1 MPPVVSGPD
10 QCIRRDTGVTQ
21 VASTSSLSRPY
32 AGRGAIRPMQRSGV
46 TLNTIALEL
55 VPPNA
60 DEGRERALDEARKV
74 VRYSAESGLDGRIR
88 HVMIPGIIAEDDDR
102 PVPMKP
108 KLDVLD
114 FWSVVKP
121 EVPGINGLCTQVT
134 AFMDESSLRRRLT
147 ELTDA
152 GMEGVVFVGV
162 PRTMNDGEGSGVA
175 PTDALSIYRDLLA
188 NRGVI
193 LIPTRDGE
201 QGRFNF
207 KCDQGATYGMTQ
219 LLYSDAIVGFL
230 SEFAK
235 TTDHRPEIL
244 LSCGFV
250 PKMESKTGLINWLIQ
265 DPGNAAVA
273 DEQEFVKKLTGSEP
287 PRKRQLML
295 DLYKRVV
302 DGVAELGF
310 PLSIHLEATYGLS
323 GPAFETFAEMIDYW
337 SPAQRV

>member
-1 MPPVVSGPD
+1 ME
-10 QCIRRDTGVTQ
+10 R
-21 VASTSSLSRPY
+21 SR
-32 AGRGAIRPMQRSGV
+32 V

-60 DEGRERALDEARKV
+60 DEGRERALEEAHKV
-74 VRYSAESGLDGRIR
+74 VRNSAESGLAGRIG

-102 PVPMKP
+102 PIQMKP

-114 FWSVVKP
+114 FWSIVKP
-121 EVPGINGLCTQVT
+121 ELPGINGLCTQVT
-134 AFMDESSLRRRLT
+134 AFMDEPSLRARLT
-147 ELTDA
+147 ELTSA

-175 PTDALSIYRDLLA
+175 PTDALSIYDQIVP
-188 NRGVI
+188 NRGAI

-207 KCDQGATYGMTQ
+207 KCNQGATYGMTQ

-230 SEFAK
+230 TEFAK
-235 TTDHRPEIL
+235 TTDYRPEIL
-244 LSCGFV
+244 LSFGFV
-250 PKMESKTGLINWLIQ
+250 PKVETRIGLISWLIQ

-273 DEQEFVKKLTGSEP
+273 DEQAFVAQLAETEPAQKRKL
-287 PRKRQLML
+287 MV

-302 DGVAELGF
+302 DGVAGLGF
-310 PLSIHLEATYGLS
+310 PLSVHLEAAYGAS
-323 GPAFETFAEMIDYW
+323 VPAFETFAEMLDYW
-337 SPAQRV
+337 SPPDKG

>member
-1 MPPVVSGPD
+1 M
-10 QCIRRDTGVTQ
+10 
-21 VASTSSLSRPY
+21 
-32 AGRGAIRPMQRSGV
+32 

-60 DEGRERALDEARKV
+60 DEGRERALEEAHKV
-74 VRYSAESGLDGRIR
+74 VRHSAEAGLDGRIR

-102 PVPMKP
+102 PIQMKP

-121 EVPGINGLCTQVT
+121 ELTGIRGLCTQVT
-134 AFMDESSLRRRLT
+134 AFMDEPSLRGRLT
-147 ELTDA
+147 ELSSA

-175 PTDALSIYRDLLA
+175 PTDALSIYRELVT

-230 SEFAK
+230 SEFARQ
-235 TTDHRPEIL
+235 TDHRPEIL
-244 LSCGFV
+244 LSFGFV
-250 PKMESKTGLINWLIQ
+250 PKMESRVGLINWLIQ

-273 DEQEFVKKLTGSEP
+273 AEQEFVRKLAECEP
-287 PRKRQLML
+287 PQKRQLMV
-295 DLYKRVV
+295 DLYKRVI
-302 DGVAELGF
+302 DGVADLGF
-310 PLSIHLEATYGLS
+310 PLSIHLEATYGIS
-323 GPAFETFAEMIDYW
+323 GPAFQTFAEMLAYW
-337 SPAQRV
+337 SPAQQG

>member
-1 MPPVVSGPD
+1 MEK
-10 QCIRRDTGVTQ
+10 CR
-21 VASTSSLSRPY
+21 
-32 AGRGAIRPMQRSGV
+32 V

-60 DEGRERALDEARKV
+60 DEGRERALEEAQKV
-74 VRYSAESGLDGRIR
+74 VRNSAESGLDGRIR

-102 PVPMKP
+102 PIQMKP

-121 EVPGINGLCTQVT
+121 ELPGIKGLCTQVT
-134 AFMDESSLRRRLT
+134 AFMDEPSLRTRLT
-147 ELTDA
+147 ELTSA

-175 PTDALSIYRDLLA
+175 PTDALSIYRELVT

-230 SEFAK
+230 TEFAK

-244 LSCGFV
+244 LSFGFV
-250 PKMESKTGLINWLIQ
+250 PKMESRVGLINWLIQ
-265 DPGNAAVA
+265 DPGNPAVA
-273 DEQEFVKKLTGSEP
+273 NEQEFVKKLAAGEP
-287 PRKRQLML
+287 AQKRQQMV
-295 DLYKRVV
+295 DLYKRVI

-310 PLSIHLEATYGLS
+310 PLSIHLEATYGNS
-323 GPAFETFAEMIDYW
+323 GPAFQTFAEMLAYW
-337 SPAQRV
+337 SPAGQG

>member
-1 MPPVVSGPD
+1 M
-10 QCIRRDTGVTQ
+10 
-21 VASTSSLSRPY
+21 
-32 AGRGAIRPMQRSGV
+32 
-46 TLNTIALEL
+46 TLNTVALEL
-55 VPPNA
+55 VPPNV

-74 VRYSAESGLDGRIR
+74 LQYSAESGLAGRIR

-102 PVPMKP
+102 PIAMKP
-108 KLDVLD
+108 KFDVLD
-114 FWSVVKP
+114 FWSVIKP
-121 EVPGINGLCTQVT
+121 ELPGISGLCTQVT
-134 AFMDESSLRRRLT
+134 AFMDESTLRGRLN

-175 PTDALSIYRDLLA
+175 PTDALSIYRDLVV

-193 LIPTRDGE
+193 LIPTREGE
-201 QGRFNF
+201 HGRFNF

-230 SEFAK
+230 TDFAK

-244 LSCGFV
+244 LSFGFV

-273 DEQEFVKKLTGSEP
+273 AEQEFVEELSGCEP

-323 GPAFETFAEMIDYW
+323 GPAFATFAEMIDYW

>member
-1 MPPVVSGPD
+1 M
-10 QCIRRDTGVTQ
+10 
-21 VASTSSLSRPY
+21 
-32 AGRGAIRPMQRSGV
+32 
-46 TLNTIALEL
+46 TLNTIALKL

-60 DEGRERALDEARKV
+60 DEGRERALEEAHKV
-74 VRYSAESGLDGRIR
+74 VRHSAESGLDGRIR

-121 EVPGINGLCTQVT
+121 ELPGIKGLCTQVT
-134 AFMDESSLRRRLT
+134 AFMDEQSLHGRLT
-147 ELTDA
+147 ELCSA

-175 PTDALSIYRDLLA
+175 PTDALSIYRDLVT

-201 QGRFNF
+201 QGRFSF
-207 KCDQGATYGMTQ
+207 KCDRGATYGMTQ

-230 SEFAK
+230 REFARQ
-235 TTDHRPEIL
+235 TDHRPEIL
-244 LSCGFV
+244 LSFGFV
-250 PKMESKTGLINWLIQ
+250 PKMESRVGLINWLIQ

-273 DEQEFVKKLTGSEP
+273 REQEFVKTLAASEP
-287 PRKRQLML
+287 AQKRRQMV
-295 DLYKRVV
+295 DLYKRVI
-302 DGVAELGF
+302 DGVGDLGF
-310 PLSIHLEATYGLS
+310 PLSIHLEATYGIS
-323 GPAFETFAEMIDYW
+323 GPAFQTFAEMLAYW
-337 SPAQRV
+337 SPRPS

>member
-1 MPPVVSGPD
+1 M
-10 QCIRRDTGVTQ
+10 
-21 VASTSSLSRPY
+21 
-32 AGRGAIRPMQRSGV
+32 

-60 DEGRERALDEARKV
+60 DEGRERALEEAQKV
-74 VRYSAESGLDGRIR
+74 VRHSTDSGLDGRIR

-121 EVPGINGLCTQVT
+121 GLTGIKGLCTQVT
-134 AFMDESSLRRRLT
+134 AFMDESSLRGRLT
-147 ELTDA
+147 ELSSA

-175 PTDALSIYRDLLA
+175 PTDALSIYRELVA

-230 SEFAK
+230 TEFAK
-235 TTDHRPEIL
+235 ETDHRPEIL
-244 LSCGFV
+244 LSFGFV
-250 PKMESKTGLINWLIQ
+250 PKMESRVGLINWLIQ

-273 DEQEFVKKLTGSEP
+273 AEQEFVRNLAACEP
-287 PRKRQLML
+287 PQKRQLMV
-295 DLYKRVV
+295 DLYKRVI
-302 DGVAELGF
+302 DGVADLGF
-310 PLSIHLEATYGLS
+310 PLSIHLEATYGIS
-323 GPAFETFAEMIDYW
+323 GPAFQTFAEMLAYW
-337 SPAQRV
+337 SPTPPG

>member
-1 MPPVVSGPD
+1 M
-10 QCIRRDTGVTQ
+10 
-21 VASTSSLSRPY
+21 
-32 AGRGAIRPMQRSGV
+32 

-102 PVPMKP
+102 PVAMKP
-108 KLDVLD
+108 KFDVLD
-114 FWSVVKP
+114 FWSIIKP
-121 EVPGINGLCTQVT
+121 DLPGINGLCTQVT
-134 AFMDESSLRRRLT
+134 AFMDESSLRQRLT
-147 ELTDA
+147 DLTDA

-175 PTDALSIYRDLLA
+175 PTDALSIYRDLVA

-193 LIPTRDGE
+193 LIPTREGE
-201 QGRFNF
+201 HGRFNF

-230 SEFAK
+230 AEFAK

-244 LSCGFV
+244 LSFGFV
-250 PKMESKTGLINWLIQ
+250 PKMENKTGLINWLIQ

-273 DEQEFVKKLTGSEP
+273 AEQEFVKNLAGCEP
-287 PRKRQLML
+287 PQKRQLML

-302 DGVAELGF
+302 DGVGELGF

-323 GPAFETFAEMIDYW
+323 GPAFATFAEMIDYW

>member
-1 MPPVVSGPD
+1 M
-10 QCIRRDTGVTQ
+10 
-21 VASTSSLSRPY
+21 
-32 AGRGAIRPMQRSGV
+32 

-60 DEGRERALDEARKV
+60 DEGRERALEEAQKV
-74 VRYSAESGLDGRIR
+74 VRHSADSGLDGRIR

-121 EVPGINGLCTQVT
+121 ELTGIKGLCTQVT
-134 AFMDESSLRRRLT
+134 AFMDEPSLRGRLT
-147 ELTDA
+147 ELSSA

-175 PTDALSIYRDLLA
+175 PTDALSIYRELVT

-230 SEFAK
+230 TEFAK
-235 TTDHRPEIL
+235 ETDHRPEVL
-244 LSCGFV
+244 LSFGFV
-250 PKMESKTGLINWLIQ
+250 PKMESRVGLINWLIQ

-273 DEQEFVKKLTGSEP
+273 AEQEFVRNLAACEP
-287 PRKRQLML
+287 PQKRQLMV
-295 DLYKRVV
+295 DLYKRVI
-302 DGVAELGF
+302 DGVGDLGF
-310 PLSIHLEATYGLS
+310 PLSIHLEATYGIS
-323 GPAFETFAEMIDYW
+323 GPAFQTFAEMLAYW
-337 SPAQRV
+337 SPTPPG